1 MKPEQNEELEDLA
14 GDVLESELA
23 EADDSGD
30 NLDAAAA
37 DASAGT
43 EPTQAEIDAEVL
55 AEIAG
60 EEKPKM
66 VPHSRFNE
74 VNETLK
80 AERAARLLLEEE
92 LARSRG
98 ASTKDEPAKPKAEP
112 EAFDYEAA
120 EDQYAAA
127 LLDGDRTLAKQI
139 RASIRQQEKK
149 DYVAQAEQAAD
160 ARYSQNRQQDEQ
172 KRAKTESEAAL
183 AKAYTAFP
191 FLDSG
196 NESANEEAIEEALAL
211 TNHYVG
217 KGMSIGEALT
227 AATEKVGPRYAPAGK
242 DTPAAK
248 PAADIAKNLERESRI
263 PPAAAGL
270 GARATQLD
278 VSRMTEA
285 DIRKL
290 SPEDEATLAGD
301 VLS

>member
-1 MKPEQNEELEDLA
+1 MKPEQNEEIEDLA
-14 GDVLESELA
+14 GDVLESEQI
-23 EADDSGD
+23 EDDDSGD
-30 NLDAAAA
+30 ELDIVDDPAAQV
-37 DASAGT
+37 T
-43 EPTQAEIDAEVL
+43 ESTKAEIDAEVL

-92 LARSRG
+92 LARSKG
-98 ASTKDEPAKPKAEP
+98 AQPKPDQEKAKPEP
-112 EAFDYEAA
+112 EAFDYDAA
-120 EDQYAAA
+120 EDKYNDA
-127 LLDGDRTLAKQI
+127 LLDGDKTLAKQI
-139 RASIRQQEKK
+139 RAGIRAQERK
-149 DYVAQAEQAAD
+149 DAIAEAEAAAD
-160 ARYSQNRQQDEQ
+160 ARYRKSRQQDEQ
-172 KRAKTESEAAL
+172 QRTDAEFNLELT
-183 AKAYTAFP
+183 KAYAAFP

-196 NESANEEAIEEALAL
+196 GEAANSEAIEEAMAL
-211 TNHYVG
+211 TQFYRV
-217 KGMSIGEALT
+217 KGLSPAEALRT
-227 AATEKVGPRYAPAGK
+227 ATAKVGPRYAP
-242 DTPAAK
+242 PAKETAAVK
-248 PAADIAKNLERESRI
+248 PAADLAKNLERESRI

-301 VLS
+301 VL